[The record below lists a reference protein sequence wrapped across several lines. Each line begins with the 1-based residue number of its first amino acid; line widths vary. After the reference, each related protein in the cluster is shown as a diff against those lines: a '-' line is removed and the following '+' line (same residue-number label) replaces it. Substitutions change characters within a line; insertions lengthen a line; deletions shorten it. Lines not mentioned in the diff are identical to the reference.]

1 MTKTMA
7 TLTIRQ
13 LNESIKNKLRLR
25 AALHNRSMEAEV
37 REILRTAT
45 LELDINDVE
54 LGFGSQIHE
63 LFADVGG
70 VDMVSPERQPPRSV
84 PSF

>member
-1 MTKTMA
+1 MA

-13 LNESIKNKLRLR
+13 LDEVIKTKLRLR
-25 AALHNRSMEAEV
+25 AAMHNRSMEAEV
-37 REILRTAT
+37 REILRTVT

-70 VDMVSPERQPPRSV
+70 VDLAPPERQPPREI
-84 PSF
+84 PKI